1 MRSRASSAP
10 AARARPSCRCAG
22 DRTIHALN
30 SRAQFV
36 CLVSADTA
44 DRDVDSSRAAA
55 RRVEMRATEIGG
67 SPAFFVRD
75 YGVGFSMDHAAKLF
89 MPFQRPHGP
98 GEFGSAMVTAAPMT
112 QQG

>member
-44 DRDVDSSRAAA
+44 DRDVDHALPEAAWA
-55 RRVEMRATEIGG
+55 GRVW
-67 SPAFFVRD
+67 
-75 YGVGFSMDHAAKLF
+75 VG
-89 MPFQRPHGP
+89 
-98 GEFGSAMVTAAPMT
+98 MVTAAAMT